1 MAKTLLTVVFFL
13 CAASTSYASPS
24 LRIDKPQHDF
34 GTVTQEDKVEH
45 FFEIENAGDSDLV
58 IEKLVPS

>member
-1 MAKTLLTVVFFL
+1 MAKTLLTAVFFL
-13 CAASTSYASPS
+13 CVAATSYASPS

-45 FFEIENAGDSDLV
+45 VFDVENNGDSDLV

>member
-1 MAKTLLTVVFFL
+1 MAKTLLTAAFFL
-13 CAASTSYASPS
+13 CVAATSYALPS